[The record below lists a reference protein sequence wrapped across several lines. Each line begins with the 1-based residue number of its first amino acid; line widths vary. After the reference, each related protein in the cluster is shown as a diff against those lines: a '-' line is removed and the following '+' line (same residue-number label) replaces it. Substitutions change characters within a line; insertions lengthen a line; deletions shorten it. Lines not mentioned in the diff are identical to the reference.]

1 MVKILNY
8 KILGTALKS
17 LSDACFKA
25 DEQQRNGE
33 TIAIIKGEK
42 SLLISIRIVSYILHQ
57 AANPARLFYLFTFL
71 PLYSFIFL
79 PFYLFTFLPLK
90 IFLPFYLFTFLPF
103 NVPCFTQPFCTFAY
117 EKTRSMIPRDYRTE
131 FRLAEGIPIPKQSRN
146 IPETIPKDR

>member
-71 PLYSFIFL
+71 PFYSF
-79 PFYLFTFLPLK
+79 

-103 NVPCFTQPFCTFAY
+103 NVPCFTQPFCTFAC
-117 EKTRSMIPRDYRTE
+117 EKTRSMIPRDFRTE
-131 FRLAEGIPIPKQSRN
+131 FRLAEGTPIPKQSRN